1 MRYKGSQ
8 YISAVTITADVTD
21 RFSTCCLRVCERVEG
36 HSPAPVQLS
45 PGPHRSCKQGEKH
58 LNIKQQAHKLNPPAH
73 TFQFHGFPSVSP
85 QKLIWFISL
94 NDAGVIFCSTK
105 TGTPALLHFTAT
117 YSHTHT
123 HTDAVDVI
131 NPSNYSPSLCPLL
144 YIGSIFF
151 TVFILARGLLSCF
164 CAETTNGEKTATGFL
179 LLFPP
184 SSFLSSPASFYW
196 YFFCLHIS
204 SSFELSRC

>member
-123 HTDAVDVI
+123 HTDAVDVMKVPLI
-131 NPSNYSPSLCPLL
+131 TRRPSAL
-144 YIGSIFF
+144 Y
-151 TVFILARGLLSCF
+151 FILAPFFSLC
-164 CAETTNGEKTATGFL
+164 
-179 LLFPP
+179 
-184 SSFLSSPASFYW
+184 SF
-196 YFFCLHIS
+196 
-204 SSFELSRC
+204 

>member
-1 MRYKGSQ
+1 MPVLFSAAQKLEHQLS
-8 YISAVTITADVTD
+8 YISQ
-21 RFSTCCLRVCERVEG
+21 
-36 HSPAPVQLS
+36 QL
-45 PGPHRSCKQGEKH
+45 
-58 LNIKQQAHKLNPPAH
+58 I
-73 TFQFHGFPSVSP
+73 
-85 QKLIWFISL
+85 
-94 NDAGVIFCSTK
+94 
-105 TGTPALLHFTAT
+105 
-117 YSHTHT
+117 HTHT
-123 HTDAVDVI
+123 HTHWCSRRYEG
-131 NPSNYSPSLCPLL
+131 PSNYSPSLCPLL

-204 SSFELSRC
+204 SSFELSRCWSSCFTVFIKPSEHPPTFIISPRALCHYIFSSFQFTAPRPPLLVLLQVLPSALDPSTGKPLLRMLIKLQLRQIIACGVIC